1 MKTKIERHIRK
12 IIADAKK
19 TANQIKKLRKLGAS
33 DHEIAKA
40 LQLSEEDIRL
50 L

>member
-1 MKTKIERHIRK
+1 MKTKTERDIRK

-19 TANQIKKLRKLGAS
+19 TANQIKKMRKLGAS
-33 DHEIAKA
+33 NYEIAKA
-40 LQLSEEDIRL
+40 LQLSEEDISL